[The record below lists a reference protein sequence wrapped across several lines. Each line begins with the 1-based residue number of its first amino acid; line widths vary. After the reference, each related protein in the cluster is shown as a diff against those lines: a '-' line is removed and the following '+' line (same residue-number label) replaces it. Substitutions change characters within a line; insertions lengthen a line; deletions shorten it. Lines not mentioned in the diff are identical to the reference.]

1 MVFVNTF
8 FEKRVEQLFDL
19 ARRVE
24 EAFSAAGVEYR
35 VIGGLA
41 TYLYVE
47 EAAPDAGRLTKDI
60 DIAVRREDLDR
71 IAQAVAPFGLEYR
84 RAAGVNMLVQ
94 KEAPSARRAVHLI
107 FTGEKVRPEYPEPAP
122 EFGPGRKIRGVPV
135 IALENLIRMKL
146 TSYRAKDEAHLKDMD
161 DAGLIKPELE
171 ARLSPILRERLA
183 QMRAR
188 G

>member
-1 MVFVNTF
+1 
-8 FEKRVEQLFDL
+8 
-19 ARRVE
+19 
-24 EAFSAAGVEYR
+24 
-35 VIGGLA
+35 
-41 TYLYVE
+41 
-47 EAAPDAGRLTKDI
+47 
-60 DIAVRREDLDR
+60 
-71 IAQAVAPFGLEYR
+71 
-84 RAAGVNMLVQ
+84 
-94 KEAPSARRAVHLI
+94 
-107 FTGEKVRPEYPEPAP
+107 
-122 EFGPGRKIRGVPV
+122 V